1 MHTWVV
7 MDSCEQAV
15 MGLQSQEV
23 SANVTK
29 LFVPIFSK
37 TCNNLKYHDLIHPE
51 STLYHPQRAVGAWR
65 VCLFDLILYG
75 PSRSFSYIGTGLPG
89 LDQY

>member
-1 MHTWVV
+1 
-7 MDSCEQAV
+7 MDSCEQV
-15 MGLQSQEV
+15 LMGLQSQEV

-29 LFVPIFSK
+29 LFVPTFSK
-37 TCNNLKYHDLIHPE
+37 TCNNLKYYDLIHPE

-75 PSRSFSYIGTGLPG
+75 PSTIFQLYRDGSSWVEPVLS
-89 LDQY
+89 